1 MPIVAAVARV
11 STAATAI
18 LGYNQ
23 AGVARRA
30 PRAAWSASLWVG
42 HVGWLYRD
50 FCGVDNMRKIKVTRR
65 APVWLDAQAPLGEWY
80 ASGLGQSILDEI
92 ESALGKRLGDVF
104 GYQGLQIG
112 NPAPDRSLLRAA
124 GLQRL
129 LTLGAPGPARA
140 GADIATDVTALP
152 IASDSVKAVLF
163 FHTLDFCA
171 HPHHA
176 LREADRV
183 LTDDGHLL
191 IVGFNPLSAFGL
203 RHLATGWR
211 GREPW
216 NAQFWSRRRVAD
228 WLSVLDYRV
237 LGSDPLFVRPPIDSE
252 RVLRRLQRVER
263 WSPLVGAL
271 GGLYVIQARKQSV
284 PMSLLRRPW
293 LRAPTGPRARAV
305 TGGFANVGAAGRR
318 AAGVVKLESVRECD
332 RE

>member
-1 MPIVAAVARV
+1 
-11 STAATAI
+11 
-18 LGYNQ
+18 
-23 AGVARRA
+23 
-30 PRAAWSASLWVG
+30 LWVG
-42 HVGWLYRD
+42 HPSWLCRD
-50 FCGVDNMRKIKVTRR
+50 FCGLDNMRKITVKRR
-65 APVWLDAQAPLGEWY
+65 APIWLDAQAPLGEWY
-80 ASGLGQSILDEI
+80 ASRLGQSILDEL
-92 ESALGKRLGDVF
+92 ENALGKRLGDVF

-112 NPAPDRSLLRAA
+112 NPAPDRALLRGA

-129 LTLGAPGPARA
+129 LTLGAPGVAGA

-191 IVGFNPLSAFGL
+191 IVGFNPFSTFGL

-211 GREPW
+211 AREPW
-216 NAQFWSRRRVAD
+216 NGQFWSRRRVAD

-237 LGSDPLFVRPPIDSE
+237 LGSDPLFARPPIDSE
-252 RVLRRLQRVER
+252 RLLRRLQRVER
-263 WSPLVGAL
+263 WSPVVGAV
-271 GGLYVIQARKQSV
+271 GGLYLIQARKQSV

-293 LRAPTGPRARAV
+293 LRASTGPRVRAA
-305 TGGFANVGAAGRR
+305 TGGFANVGSAGRS
-318 AAGVVKLESVRECD
+318 ASDVVKLDNFRGRESE
-332 RE
+332 